1 MTKRN
6 VETILQFMLDT
17 MEPLSEDQIKK
28 LLDGSATLQYTEL
41 LLKSLPYEEINE
53 EIHKAQDINEIEQL
67 FKTHTKKSLV
77 SLCRYFQ
84 IVTKSTDTKAILI
97 DKIASHFGK
106 TTTEIQEES
115 NEFRDIQLQLEKIE
129 TMKDGKTLINN
140 HGTLQ
145 TKVNLIKLA
154 KSLNVY
160 VDPKNKK
167 KEIQSRIVESIVG
180 ARLRGKGIRE
190 R

>member
-6 VETILQFMLDT
+6 VEAILQFLLDT
-17 MEPLSEDQIKK
+17 IKPLSEDQLEK
-28 LLDGSATLQYTEL
+28 LLAGGATLQYTEL
-41 LLKSLPYEEINE
+41 APISDPFEQMREVIYKT
-53 EIHKAQDINEIEQL
+53 QDIKEIEQVL
-67 FKTHTKKSLV
+67 MTQTKKSLV
-77 SLCRYFQ
+77 AFCRYFQ
-84 IVTKSTDTKAILI
+84 IATKSADTKAILLN
-97 DKIASHFGK
+97 KIAIHFGK
-106 TTTEIQEES
+106 NTFDEPEES
-115 NEFRDIQLQLEKIE
+115 NEFQDIQQQLEKIE
-129 TMKDGKTLINN
+129 TIKDGKTLINN

-160 VDPKNKK
+160 VDPNNKK